1 MHDSGISR
9 VDVALVR
16 QVGKIIVHE
25 VYDQAVVVQVPD
37 GIGEVTGQ
45 FPAPLDDGHRGIGN
59 TPAITETYPVFIFSV
74 KIVGQKVFLSGFFK

>member
-16 QVGKIIVHE
+16 QVGQVIVHK

-37 GIGEVTGQ
+37 GIGQVAGQ

-59 TPAITETYPVFIFSV
+59 TPAIPETYSVFIFSV
-74 KIVGQKVFLSGFFK
+74 KIVGQNVFLSGFFK